1 MNRFKN
7 IQNIYLLLVLQ
18 NTFATS
24 LIWGINTIFLLSA
37 GLSNFQAFAANAFFT
52 LGQVL
57 SEIPTGIVAD
67 TYGRRTS
74 YLLGTLSL
82 SVSTILY
89 YFMWQIQGPFWGWA
103 VSSMFL
109 GIGYA
114 FFSGATEAW
123 LVDALTFTKFKG
135 HLESVFAKGQIAGG
149 VAMLI
154 GSIAGGIIAQYMN
167 LGVPY
172 ILRGAI
178 LIINFFTAFIL
189 MRDLGFTPKKPK
201 NPVNEMKSIFN
212 KSVKYGLGN
221 RPVRFLM
228 FSQVFLVGLSF
239 YVFYA
244 LQPYLL
250 ELYGDDSAYAIAG
263 LVAALVAV
271 SNIIGGITASRLP
284 RLFSLRTSI
293 LILGTLF
300 SGIVLIAVSFVTSFW
315 VALILILLWGLMF
328 SALMP
333 VRQTYING
341 LIPSEQRATVLS
353 FDSLMGSSGGIV
365 IQPALGK
372 VADIYNYST
381 SYMVGSLLQFAALPF
396 IYLSRKEN
404 AKSDI
409 IEKQTA
415 PKD

>member
-1 MNRFKN
+1 MKKFKS
-7 IQNIYLLLVLQ
+7 IQSIYLSLVFE
-18 NTFATS
+18 NTLATS

-52 LGQVL
+52 VGQVL

-89 YFMWQIQGPFWGWA
+89 YYMWQIQGPFWGWC

-123 LVDALTFTKFKG
+123 LVDALKFTNFKG
-135 HLESVFAKGQIAGG
+135 TLESIFAKGQITAG

-154 GSIAGGIIAQYMN
+154 GSISGGVIAQYMN

-172 ILRGAI
+172 ILRGLI
-178 LIINFFTAFIL
+178 LILNFATAFLL
-189 MRDLGFTPKKPK
+189 MKDLGFSPKKPK
-201 NPVNEMKSIFN
+201 NPITEMKFIFS
-212 KSVKYGLGN
+212 KSVEYGLGN
-221 RPVRFLM
+221 KPVRYLM
-228 FSQVFLVGLSF
+228 FSQAFLVGLSF

-250 ELYGDDSAYAIAG
+250 ELYGDKNSYAVAG

-284 RLFSLRTSI
+284 RFFSKRTSI

-300 SGIVLIAVSFVTSFW
+300 SAIVLISVSFVTNFW
-315 VALILILLWGLMF
+315 LALVLILLWGLMF
-328 SALMP
+328 SSLMP

-353 FDSLMGSSGGIV
+353 FDSLIGSSGGIV

-372 VADIYNYST
+372 VADVYSYSA
-381 SYMVGSLLQFAALPF
+381 SYLVGSLLQFGAIPF
-396 IYLSRKEN
+396 IYLSRREKSSADKIKE
-404 AKSDI
+404 
-409 IEKQTA
+409 
-415 PKD
+415 

>member
-1 MNRFKN
+1 MNRFKSV
-7 IQNIYLLLVLQ
+7 QNTYLLLVAE
-18 NTFATS
+18 NTLATS

-57 SEIPTGIVAD
+57 SEVPTGIVAD

-89 YFMWQIQGPFWGWA
+89 YYMWQIQGPFWGWA
-103 VSSMFL
+103 VSSLFL

-123 LVDALTFTKFKG
+123 LVDALNFTNFKG
-135 HLESVFAKGQIAGG
+135 RLESVFAKGQITAG

-154 GSIAGGIIAQYMN
+154 GSISGGIIAQYMN

-178 LIINFFTAFIL
+178 LLLNFITAFLL
-189 MRDLGFTPKKPK
+189 MRDLGFSPTKPK
-201 NPVNEMKSIFN
+201 NPVTEVKLIFN
-212 KSVKYGLGN
+212 KSIKYGLGN

-228 FSQVFLVGLSF
+228 LSQVFLVGLSF

-271 SNIIGGITASRLP
+271 SNIIGGIVATRLP
-284 RLFSLRTSI
+284 KLFSLRTSI

-300 SGIVLIAVSFVTSFW
+300 SGIVLVAVSFVTNFW
-315 VALILILLWGLMF
+315 IALLLILLWGLMF
-328 SALMP
+328 SAVIP

-341 LIPSEQRATVLS
+341 MIPSEQRATVLS

-372 VADIYNYST
+372 VADVYNYST
-381 SYMVGSLLQFAALPF
+381 SYLVGSVLQFAALPF
-396 IYLSRKEN
+396 IYLARKEN
-404 AKSDI
+404 DKADK
-409 IEKQTA
+409 IEK
-415 PKD
+415 